1 MENHTFSMDLL
12 KLEGVKVI
20 YQSTYPAFILL
31 LVIYIF
37 TMVANIG
44 LTVLICM
51 ERSLHQPMYIL
62 LCNMSFNDALSIT
75 TIIPRVLFDIL
86 TPRSDRYITYNEC
99 FTQAFLGHWF
109 GSNFHT
115 ILMIMAFDRYV
126 AICNPLRYATIMN
139 NRMLVKLCVFAW
151 VVSLVFVAVLLGLT
165 LRLSRCRSEII
176 NPWCDNA
183 SLFKLSCESV
193 LINNIYGLFFTTIFF
208 ITSMGSVALTY
219 IRITMVCV
227 RSKSKSLNSKALH
240 TCFTH
245 LAVYL
250 IMLMTGFIIVFLH
263 RYPQWSDHRKLAS
276 IMFYVV
282 PPALN
287 PIIYG
292 LQSKDIRKLVV
303 NISHCKKVSPLV

>member
-1 MENHTFSMDLL
+1 MENHTYSEHVLQ
-12 KLEGVKVI
+12 LEGLKVTN
-20 YQSTYPAFILL
+20 QSSYPAFIFI

-37 TMVANIG
+37 TMVANIS
-44 LTVLICM
+44 LTVLISM
-51 ERSLHQPMYIL
+51 ERILHQPMYIL
-62 LCNMSFNDALSIT
+62 LCNMHLNDALNIT
-75 TIIPRVLFDIL
+75 TVIPRVLSDIL
-86 TPRSDRYITYNEC
+86 KASADRYMTYVEC
-99 FTQAFLGHWF
+99 ATQAFFGHF
-109 GSNFHT
+109 FSTNAHT
-115 ILMIMAFDRYV
+115 ILMIMAFDRYM

-139 NRMLVKLCVFAW
+139 SKMLVKLCVFAW

-193 LINNIYGLFFTTIFF
+193 LINNIYGLFFTATFF
-208 ITSMGSVALTY
+208 IASMGSVALTY

-250 IMLMTGFIIVFLH
+250 IMLMTGFIIVFFH
-263 RYPQWSDHRKLAS
+263 RYPEWSDHRKLAS

-303 NISHCKKVSPLV
+303 NISHCKKVSP

>member
-31 LVIYIF
+31 LIIYIF

-51 ERSLHQPMYIL
+51 ERSLHHPMYIL

-115 ILMIMAFDRYV
+115 ILMIMAFDR
-126 AICNPLRYATIMN
+126 
-139 NRMLVKLCVFAW
+139 
-151 VVSLVFVAVLLGLT
+151 
-165 LRLSRCRSEII
+165 SEII

-208 ITSMGSVALTY
+208 IASMGSVALTY

-263 RYPQWSDHRKLAS
+263 RYPEWSDHRKLAS

-303 NISHCKKVSPLV
+303 NISHCKKVSP